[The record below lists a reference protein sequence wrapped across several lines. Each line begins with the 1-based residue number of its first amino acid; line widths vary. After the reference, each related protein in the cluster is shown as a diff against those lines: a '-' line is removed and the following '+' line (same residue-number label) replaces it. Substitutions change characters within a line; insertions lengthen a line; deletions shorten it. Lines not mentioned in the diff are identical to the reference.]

1 MHGQFVLRTICPILP
16 RMDRFQFRRLLNKAG
31 LTQVEAGRLIGVTDR
46 TMRRY
51 VSGETPVPR
60 VVVYALLYVIHVQK
74 ELELEPMGNALA
86 RLTRLI
92 QREWRT
98 K

>member
-1 MHGQFVLRTICPILP
+1 MLFNRTLRPADTVSYTGIMHSL
-16 RMDRFQFRRLLNKAG
+16 QFRKLLEKAG
-31 LTQVEAGRLIGVTDR
+31 LTQVEAARLIDVTDR

-60 VVVYALLYVIHVQK
+60 VVIYALLHVIEQRRK
-74 ELELEPMGNALA
+74 EGE
-86 RLTRLI
+86 
-92 QREWRT
+92 

>member
-1 MHGQFVLRTICPILP
+1 MRTLCPTDILSYAASMKP
-16 RMDRFQFRRLLNKAG
+16 LQLRRLLDKAG

-51 VSGETPVPR
+51 VSGATRVPR
-60 VVVYALLYVIHVQK
+60 VVVCALLYVIQVQR
-74 ELELEPMGNALA
+74 ELEREPIENAIA
-86 RLTRLI
+86 RHITR
-92 QREWRT
+92 QWRT

>member
-1 MHGQFVLRTICPILP
+1 MLRMLQDVASADNLSYTVVVQPLQLRKILE
-16 RMDRFQFRRLLNKAG
+16 KAQ
-31 LTQVEAGRLIGVTDR
+31 LTQAEAGRLIGVTDR

-60 VVVYALLYVIHVQK
+60 VVVL
-74 ELELEPMGNALA
+74 ALA
-86 RLTRLI
+86 HVI
-92 QREWRT
+92 EQRKKEA

>member
-1 MHGQFVLRTICPILP
+1 
-16 RMDRFQFRRLLNKAG
+16 MDRVQLRRLLDKAG

-51 VSGETPVPR
+51 VSGATPVPR
-60 VVVYALLYVIHVQK
+60 VVVCALLYVIHVQE
-74 ELELEPMGNALA
+74 ELESEPVRNAIA
-86 RLTRLI
+86 RLIKR
-92 QREWRT
+92 QWRT